1 MFDIDRFVAGC
12 REAVD
17 AGGGPNSVRNLVEDA
32 IADPAAMKAAIGER
46 SSSTSLADA
55 VLHQSDDL
63 CVLAVSI
70 PPGFVSAAHD
80 HTIWATI
87 GIYEGQEDNAFYEQG
102 DGTLREKNARSI
114 HAGETCVLGPDVIH
128 AIANPLDV
136 RMNGIHV
143 YGGNLMSVPRSMW
156 RPKTFER
163 EAYDPARFFAW
174 CAEVTAARKAD
185 AASA

>member
-1 MFDIDRFVAGC
+1 MFDIDRFVSGC
-12 REAVD
+12 RDAVE
-17 AGGGPNSVRNLVEDA
+17 AGGGASSVRSLVEEA

-46 SSSTSLADA
+46 SLSTNLADA

-63 CVLAVSI
+63 FVLAVSI
-70 PPGFVSAAHD
+70 PPGFVSAVHD

-87 GIYEGQEDNAFYEQG
+87 GIYEGQEDNTFYEQNG
-102 DGTLREKNARSI
+102 GTVREKNSRSI
-114 HAGETCVLGPDVIH
+114 RAGETCVLGPDVIH

-136 RMNGIHV
+136 PMNGIHV

-156 RPKTFER
+156 QPKTLEK
-163 EAYDPARFFAW
+163 ETYDPAKFFGW
-174 CAEVTAARKAD
+174 CAELTEARKAD